1 MSDEP
6 RPGSSWVPAPPE
18 PESEQP
24 TREVSAVPV
33 TPPPPGLDTESPA
46 ELVDEPAPVTQPEE
60 PAPVTGP
67 EPVPEAEGVPEPVA
81 EVEAATEPE
90 PEPVPQAEAEPEPV
104 AEPEAVLEPEPEPE
118 PAVVPEVAPAEVAAA
133 IPSPHAHPLSPEP
146 ATAGHT
152 SWETPKSNSVPATP
166 ASGGSRPEL
175 VLAAGFVGGLLLAQ
189 VVKRIAK

>member
-6 RPGSSWVPAPPE
+6 RPASSWVPAPAE

-24 TREVSAVPV
+24 TGEVSAVPV
-33 TPPPPGLDTESPA
+33 TPPPPGLDAESPA
-46 ELVDEPAPVTQPEE
+46 ESVDEPAPLTELEE
-60 PAPVTGP
+60 PTPVTEP
-67 EPVPEAEGVPEPVA
+67 EPVPEPEAVPEPEPVA
-81 EVEAATEPE
+81 EADPE
-90 PEPVPQAEAEPEPV
+90 PAPMAEAEAVAGPEPEPV
-104 AEPEAVLEPEPEPE
+104 AEPEPEPV
-118 PAVVPEVAPAEVAAA
+118 VVPEVAPAEVAAA

-146 ATAGHT
+146 ATAGHM
-152 SWETPKSNSVPATP
+152 SWETPKSKSVPATP

>member
-1 MSDEP
+1 
-6 RPGSSWVPAPPE
+6 
-18 PESEQP
+18 
-24 TREVSAVPV
+24 
-33 TPPPPGLDTESPA
+33 
-46 ELVDEPAPVTQPEE
+46 
-60 PAPVTGP
+60 
-67 EPVPEAEGVPEPVA
+67 VPEPVA

-104 AEPEAVLEPEPEPE
+104 AEPEAVLEPEPE